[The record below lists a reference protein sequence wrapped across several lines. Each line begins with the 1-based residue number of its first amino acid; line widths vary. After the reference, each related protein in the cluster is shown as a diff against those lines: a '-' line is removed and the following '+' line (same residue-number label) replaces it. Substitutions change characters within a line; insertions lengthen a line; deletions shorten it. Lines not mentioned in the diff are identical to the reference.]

1 MIEELKNTFNSFNK
15 KISKKDTIAKIRSE
29 NFEKFAQLGFPSKKL
44 EDWKFSDFN
53 RIISNKF
60 KNININL
67 EQQNKFKFNNY
78 IKEFEHN
85 KIVFLNGF
93 YNNHL
98 FQYENEEQIIF
109 DNLKNGP
116 AYEPEGNNSLNLL
129 NNAFFTDGLL
139 LYVKKGYQCKKPLV
153 IYNVF
158 NTKKHN
164 NFFNQKIIINVEGN
178 SRLDLIIYTINL
190 NSVPIFLNNSNFFLV
205 EKYGLLKLFCINEL
219 NNKDLYYNL
228 NETNVDENGVF
239 ENFILSCSSA
249 FFKNDIQCIL
259 KENYSS
265 GFINGAIL
273 TQDNQQH
280 EIKTNIKHIGQNTKS
295 YQKIKS
301 VLDKSSKAIFQGK
314 IYVDSNAQKTDGYQL
329 SKAIVLDQY
338 SEFDS
343 KPELEIYADDVK
355 CSHGSTSGSL
365 DEDAIF
371 YLMSRG
377 LNRFKAKK
385 LLIKGFLVDAIETI
399 TNEEIKKYFLNK
411 LENKINEF
419 KQY

>member
-1 MIEELKNTFNSFNK
+1 MIKELKNTFESFNK

-29 NFEKFAQLGFPSKKL
+29 NFEKFAQLGFPNRKL

-60 KNININL
+60 KNITINL
-67 EQQNKFKFNNY
+67 EQKNEFKFNNY
-78 IKEFEHN
+78 IKDFEHN

-93 YNNHL
+93 YDNHS
-98 FQYENEEQIIF
+98 FNYENEEKIIF
-109 DNLKNGP
+109 DNLKKGP
-116 AYEPEGNNSLNLL
+116 AYEPQGNNSLNLL

-153 IYNVF
+153 IYNVL
-158 NTKKHN
+158 NTKNDN
-164 NFFNQKIIINVEGN
+164 NFFNQKIIINVEEN
-178 SRLDLIIYTINL
+178 SKLDLIIYSINL
-190 NSVPIFLNNSNFFLV
+190 NSVPIFLNTSNFFLV
-205 EKYGLLKLFCINEL
+205 EKYGLLKLFSINDL
-219 NNKDLYYNL
+219 NNNDLNYNL
-228 NETNVDENGVF
+228 NQVNVKENGIF

-259 KENYSS
+259 KENHSS

-273 TQDNQQH
+273 AQNNKHH
-280 EIKTNIKHIGQNTKS
+280 EIKTNINHIGQNTKS

-301 VLDKSSKAIFQGK
+301 VLNKNSKAIFQGK
-314 IYVDSNAQKTDGYQL
+314 VHVDSNAQKTDGYQL
-329 SKAIVLDQY
+329 SKAIILDQD

-355 CSHGSTSGSL
+355 CTHGSTSGSL

-377 LNRFKAKK
+377 LSRFKAKK

-399 TNEEIKKYFLNK
+399 TNDEIKKYYLNK

-419 KQY
+419 S

>member
-1 MIEELKNTFNSFNK
+1 MIEELKNTFESLNK

-29 NFEKFAQLGFPSKKL
+29 NFEKFAQLGFPNRKL

-67 EQQNKFKFNNY
+67 EQKNEFKFNNY
-78 IKEFEHN
+78 IKDFEHN

-93 YNNHL
+93 YDNHS
-98 FQYENEEQIIF
+98 FNYENEEKIIF
-109 DNLKNGP
+109 DNLKKGP
-116 AYEPEGNNSLNLL
+116 AYEPQGNNSLNLL

-158 NTKKHN
+158 NTKNDN
-164 NFFNQKIIINVEGN
+164 NFFNQKIIVNVEEN
-178 SRLDLIIYTINL
+178 SKIDLIICSINL
-190 NSVPIFLNNSNFFLV
+190 NSVPIFLNTSNFFLV
-205 EKYGLLKLFCINEL
+205 EKYGLLKLFCINDL
-219 NNKDLYYNL
+219 NNNDLNYNL
-228 NETNVDENGVF
+228 NEVNVTENGIF
-239 ENFILSCSSA
+239 ENFILSCSSS
-249 FFKNDIQCIL
+249 FFKNDIQCTL
-259 KENYSS
+259 KEYHSS

-273 TQDNQQH
+273 AQDNQHH
-280 EIKTNIKHIGQNTKS
+280 EIKTNINHIGQNTKS

-301 VLDKSSKAIFQGK
+301 VLNKNSKAIFQGK
-314 IYVDSNAQKTDGYQL
+314 VHVDSNAQKTDGYQL
-329 SKAIVLDQY
+329 SKAIILDQD

-355 CSHGSTSGSL
+355 CTHGSTSGSL

-377 LNRFKAKK
+377 LSRFKAKK

-399 TNEEIKKYFLNK
+399 TNDEIKKYYLNK

-419 KQY
+419 S

>member
-1 MIEELKNTFNSFNK
+1 MIEELKNTFESFNK

-29 NFEKFAQLGFPSKKL
+29 NFEKFAQLGFPNRKL

-67 EQQNKFKFNNY
+67 EQKNEFKFNNY
-78 IKEFEHN
+78 IKDFEHN

-93 YNNHL
+93 YDNHS
-98 FQYENEEQIIF
+98 FNYENEEKIIF
-109 DNLKNGP
+109 DNLKKGP
-116 AYEPEGNNSLNLL
+116 AYEPQGNNSLNLL

-158 NTKKHN
+158 NTKNDN
-164 NFFNQKIIINVEGN
+164 NFFNQKIIINVEEN
-178 SRLDLIIYTINL
+178 SKLDLIIYSINL
-190 NSVPIFLNNSNFFLV
+190 NSVPIFLNTSNFFLV
-205 EKYGLLKLFCINEL
+205 EKYGLLKLFSINDL
-219 NNKDLYYNL
+219 NDKDLNYNF
-228 NETNVDENGVF
+228 NQVNVTENGIF

-259 KENYSS
+259 KENHSS

-273 TQDNQQH
+273 AQNNKHH
-280 EIKTNIKHIGQNTKS
+280 EIKTNINHIGQNTKS

-301 VLDKSSKAIFQGK
+301 VLNKNSKAIFQGK
-314 IYVDSNAQKTDGYQL
+314 VHVDSNAQKTDGYQL
-329 SKAIVLDQY
+329 SKAIILDQD

-355 CSHGSTSGSL
+355 CTHGSTSGSL

-377 LNRFKAKK
+377 LSRFKAKK

-399 TNEEIKKYFLNK
+399 TNDEIKKYYLNK

-419 KQY
+419 S

>member
-1 MIEELKNTFNSFNK
+1 MIKELKNTFESFNK

-29 NFEKFAQLGFPSKKL
+29 NFEKFAQLGFPNRKL

-60 KNININL
+60 KNITINL
-67 EQQNKFKFNNY
+67 EQKNEFKFNNY
-78 IKEFEHN
+78 IKDFEHN

-93 YNNHL
+93 YDNHS
-98 FQYENEEQIIF
+98 FNYENEEKIIF
-109 DNLKNGP
+109 DNLKKGP
-116 AYEPEGNNSLNLL
+116 AYEPQGNNSLNLL

-153 IYNVF
+153 IYNVL
-158 NTKKHN
+158 NTKNDN
-164 NFFNQKIIINVEGN
+164 NFFNQKIIINVEEN
-178 SRLDLIIYTINL
+178 SKLDLIIYSINL
-190 NSVPIFLNNSNFFLV
+190 NSVPIFLNTSNFFLV
-205 EKYGLLKLFCINEL
+205 EKYGLLKLFSINDL
-219 NNKDLYYNL
+219 NNNDLNYNL
-228 NETNVDENGVF
+228 NQVNVKENGIF
-239 ENFILSCSSA
+239 ENFILSCSSD

-259 KENYSS
+259 KENHSS

-273 TQDNQQH
+273 AQNNKHH
-280 EIKTNIKHIGQNTKS
+280 EIKTNINHIGQNTKS

-301 VLDKSSKAIFQGK
+301 VLNKNSKAIFQGK
-314 IYVDSNAQKTDGYQL
+314 VHVDSNAQKTDGYQL
-329 SKAIVLDQY
+329 SKAIILDQD

-355 CSHGSTSGSL
+355 CTHGSTSGSL

-377 LNRFKAKK
+377 LSRFKAKK

-399 TNEEIKKYFLNK
+399 TNDEIKKYYLNK

-419 KQY
+419 S